1 MDRRPSAAAAI
12 AGALFLSAC
21 QTPTHR
27 PMEIVTTPFGTT
39 ADGQQVRLFEL
50 RSASGPIA
58 RVTDYG
64 ATLVEMWAPDRS
76 GEMADVILGFD
87 DVRGYESDANQYF
100 GCTTGRVAN
109 RIAEGR
115 FELGGQTYQLAVNN
129 GPNHLHGGGARALSR
144 VVWDAEAAVTEE
156 GQQVRFRYVSP
167 NGEEGYP
174 AALTMSVTYTLT
186 ADGDLRID
194 YEATSDG
201 ATPVNLTNHAYWN
214 LAGQGAPT
222 VLDHELRL
230 NASRYTPVDATLIP
244 TGAIDT
250 VPVALD
256 FRSARP
262 IRDHLEEVAGTST
275 EGYDHNFVLDGNP
288 DALDF
293 AAELHDPT
301 SGRVLS
307 IWTTEPGIQ
316 FYSGNFLF
324 GQRGKRGATYAH
336 RSACCLET
344 QHFPDSVNQPTF
356 PSTILR
362 PGETLRTTTVHRFS
376 VR

>member
-1 MDRRPSAAAAI
+1 MDRRLNAAAA
-12 AGALFLSAC
+12 AGALFLAAC
-21 QTPTHR
+21 QTSTPR

-39 ADGQQVRLFEL
+39 ADGQPVRLFEL
-50 RSASGPIA
+50 RSPNGTIA
-58 RVTDYG
+58 RISDYG
-64 ATLVEMWAPDRS
+64 ATLVEMWAPDRN
-76 GEMADVILGFD
+76 GELADVILGFD
-87 DVRGYESDANQYF
+87 DVRGYESDDNQYF

-115 FELGGQTYQLAVNN
+115 FELDGRAYQLAVNN
-129 GPNHLHGGGARALSR
+129 GPNHLHGGGPRALNR
-144 VVWDAEAAVTEE
+144 VVWSAEPAVTAD

-167 NGEEGYP
+167 DGEEGYP
-174 AALTMSVTYTLT
+174 GALSMTVTYTLT
-186 ADGDLRID
+186 NGGDLRID
-194 YEATSDG
+194 YEATTD
-201 ATPVNLTNHAYWN
+201 APTPVNLTNHAYWN

-222 VLDHELRL
+222 VLDHELTL
-230 NASRYTPVDATLIP
+230 NAGRYTPVDGTLIP
-244 TGAIDT
+244 TGAIDP
-250 VPVALD
+250 VPAALD
-256 FRSARP
+256 FRDARS
-262 IRDHLEEVAGTST
+262 IRAHLDAVAGTST
-275 EGYDHNFVLDGNP
+275 EGYDHNFVLDGDP

-293 AAELHDPT
+293 AAELHDPA

-362 PGETLRTTTVHRFS
+362 PGETLRTTTLHRFGT
-376 VR
+376 R